1 MTDAEFKQCTMKI
14 KELAD
19 IRPIAIDDADSIIRA
34 FHRGLK
40 SGQPVDLLPNMTS
53 EEKELWAQKEKELNG
68 LPEKRQLDDSAETS
82 QAKKVESGI
91 AA

>member
-40 SGQPVDLLPNMTS
+40 SGQHVDLLPNMTK
-53 EEKELWAQKEKELNG
+53 EEKELWARREKENAQ
-68 LPEKRQLDDSAETS
+68 PEKRQLDETAEIPL
-82 QAKKVESGI
+82 AKKVESGVT
-91 AA
+91 A

>member
-40 SGQPVDLLPNMTS
+40 SGQPVDLLPNMTP
-53 EEKELWAQKEKELNG
+53 EEKEAWAKKERENG
-68 LPEKRQLDDSAETS
+68 LPEKRGIDESAEIPL
-82 QAKKVESGI
+82 AKKIETSI
-91 AA
+91 TA